1 MTANIL
7 VVDDETGIRTGAS
20 EILTLAGY
28 SVDSAD
34 CGRSAL
40 ALIEDKTYDVVLM
53 DYRLPDVDGLT
64 LLHEIR
70 KKIPDVMT
78 CLITAYAN
86 IETAVFATRQGV
98 DIFLPKPFS
107 PDDLIGVVESLL
119 GYKQLRV
126 EAARLRAQHAA
137 SLLELAS
144 ERSQMHSLV
153 ASLRDGV
160 MVVNRE
166 CRIALTNSAMEKIL
180 GAQSG
185 DFLGKNVSD
194 ALADGI
200 LAPALAAFDLENPA
214 PVIFEVDAETG
225 RLFVKVNGFYDDD
238 GNRLGNIITVV
249 DISTVR
255 RLALEKARFTRT
267 LVHELRAPL
276 SALKSIIEVLQDK
289 SLGDTLDNY
298 SGSLVR
304 ANERIDGISDLV
316 SDLLSLSRI
325 EHEGADQTPATPLD
339 IAPVISEVVD
349 LWKDRAAST
358 HVVLEVDIAK
368 NLPACAVPI
377 DDLRTILTNL
387 VGNAVKYNRP
397 EGKVFI
403 SAKRS
408 AEGIE
413 IAARDTGCG
422 IKPENIDRLGEEFF
436 REKKNETRHIEGNG
450 LGLAIVKR
458 LIHRAG
464 GQLRISSVPGEGSEF
479 RAVFP
484 C

>member
-7 VVDDETGIRTGAS
+7 VVDDEPGIRSGAS
-20 EILTLAGY
+20 EILMLEGY

-40 ALIEDKTYDVVLM
+40 ALIEGKTYDVVLM

-64 LLHEIR
+64 LLHDVR
-70 KKIPDVMT
+70 KKIPDIMT

-107 PDDLIGVVESLL
+107 PDDLVGTVKSLL
-119 GYKQLRV
+119 EYKQLRA
-126 EAARLRAQHAA
+126 EAARLRAEHAA

-144 ERSQMHSLV
+144 EKSQMHSLV
-153 ASLRDGV
+153 ASMRDGV
-160 MVVNRE
+160 IVVNRE
-166 CRIALTNSAMEKIL
+166 GRIALANSAIEKIL
-180 GAQSG
+180 GVQSG
-185 DFLGKNVSD
+185 SFLEKNVSVV
-194 ALADGI
+194 LADGI
-200 LAPALAAFDLENPA
+200 LAPALAAFDPENPA
-214 PVIFEVDAETG
+214 PVVFEVDAENE
-225 RLFVKVNGFYDDD
+225 RLFVKVNGFYDDG

-276 SALKSIIEVLQDK
+276 GALKSIVEVLQDK
-289 SLGDTLDNY
+289 SLGDTLDPY
-298 SGSLVR
+298 SSSLAR
-304 ANERIDGISDLV
+304 AKERIDGLGDLI

-339 IAPVISEVVD
+339 VAPVIREIVD
-349 LWKDRAAST
+349 LWSDRAASI
-358 HVVLEVDIAK
+358 HVALEVDLAE
-368 NLPACAVPI
+368 NLPACAIPI
-377 DDLRTILTNL
+377 DDLRTVLANL
-387 VGNAVKYNRP
+387 VGNAVKYNRHD
-397 EGKVFI
+397 GKVFI
-403 SAKRS
+403 RAKRS
-408 AEGIE
+408 AAGIE
-413 IAARDTGCG
+413 ITVRDTGIG

-436 REKKNETRHIEGNG
+436 REKKNETRNIEGNG

-458 LIHRAG
+458 LINRSG
-464 GQLRISSVPGEGSEF
+464 GQLQISSVPGEGSEF